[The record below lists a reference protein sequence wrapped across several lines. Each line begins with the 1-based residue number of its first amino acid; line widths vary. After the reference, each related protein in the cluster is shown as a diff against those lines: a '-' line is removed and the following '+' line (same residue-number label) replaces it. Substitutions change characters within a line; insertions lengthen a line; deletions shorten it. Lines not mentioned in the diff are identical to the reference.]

1 MDIPSERALISPMP
15 NPEFDFTKVRERAMA
30 SLFEAFDSL
39 CEGTV
44 VVDRDAR
51 VVWINER
58 YAARFGVTDPK
69 SAIGKEI
76 EEIIPTSM
84 MREVVQTGRP
94 LLLDILDVDGDSFVV
109 TRLPITDDSG
119 QTIGAIGFALFDK
132 LQPLQ
137 PFYMRLHRLQHQLAQ
152 TQQHLAAERRAKYTF
167 SNYIGNSPA
176 AQQVKQQARRAAR
189 LEATVLLLGETGTG
203 KELLAH
209 AIHGASSRADHPFV
223 GFNVAA
229 IPETL
234 LEAECFGA
242 APGAYTGADRKPRI
256 GKFEL
261 ANGGTLFLDEIGDMP
276 LGLQSK
282 LLRVLQE
289 NEVEPLGSNKVVRID
304 VRIIAATS
312 RDLRAD
318 VAAGRFRADLFYR
331 LNVLTIDLPPLRE
344 RTEDMG
350 VLCDHILEQIAAR
363 SRLPLRELE
372 PEALSLLKGSPW
384 PGNIRELRNALE
396 QACMQADGTQLKAAD
411 LRRIVTA
418 VNGAAAP
425 PAAEEAAA
433 VRYDEALQAFERNLI
448 RQTLA
453 DCEGKVT
460 EAARRLGIG
469 RATLYKKIAAL
480 GL

>member
-1 MDIPSERALISPMP
+1 
-15 NPEFDFTKVRERAMA
+15 
-30 SLFEAFDSL
+30 
-39 CEGTV
+39 
-44 VVDRDAR
+44 
-51 VVWINER
+51 
-58 YAARFGVTDPK
+58 
-69 SAIGKEI
+69 
-76 EEIIPTSM
+76 
-84 MREVVQTGRP
+84 
-94 LLLDILDVDGDSFVV
+94 
-109 TRLPITDDSG
+109 
-119 QTIGAIGFALFDK
+119 
-132 LQPLQ
+132 
-137 PFYMRLHRLQHQLAQ
+137 
-152 TQQHLAAERRAKYTF
+152 
-167 SNYIGNSPA
+167 
-176 AQQVKQQARRAAR
+176 
-189 LEATVLLLGETGTG
+189 
-203 KELLAH
+203 
-209 AIHGASSRADHPFV
+209 
-223 GFNVAA
+223 
-229 IPETL
+229 
-234 LEAECFGA
+234 
-242 APGAYTGADRKPRI
+242 
-256 GKFEL
+256 
-261 ANGGTLFLDEIGDMP
+261 MP

-289 NEVEPLGSNKVVRID
+289 NEVEPLGSNKVIRID

-363 SRLPLRELE
+363 SRLPLRELD
-372 PEALSLLKGSPW
+372 PEALSLLKRSPW

-396 QACMQADGTQLKAAD
+396 QACMQVDGTQLKADD

-418 VNGAAAP
+418 ANGSAAP
-425 PAAEEAAA
+425 PAAAEAAA
-433 VRYDEALQAFERNLI
+433 VRYDEALRAFERNLI